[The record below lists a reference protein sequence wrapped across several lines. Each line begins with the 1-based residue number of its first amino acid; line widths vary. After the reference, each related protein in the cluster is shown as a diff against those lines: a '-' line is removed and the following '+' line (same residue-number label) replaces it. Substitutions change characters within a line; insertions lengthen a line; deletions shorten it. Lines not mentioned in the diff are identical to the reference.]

1 MYQDIKIYLQ
11 KIRGHDHGIIRA
23 KFGNSYSILVELLPD
38 MLLTYHNRSAVAN
51 LNNGPK
57 I

>member
-38 MLLTYHNRSAVAN
+38 MLLTYHNRSAIVN
-51 LNNGPK
+51 LNNGPQ